1 MRNTDEQLKEIYSR
15 AEKIRT
21 RRRARARMTA
31 AVCVCL
37 VLIAAL
43 GIVMPAV
50 RGEVAAQKGT
60 VYGSLVLTS
69 PALGFIVIGV
79 LAFALGVCVTL
90 LCMRYRGDEKNRA
103 GK

>member
-43 GIVMPAV
+43 GFAMPPV
-50 RGEVAAQKGT
+50 RGELAAQEGA
-60 VYGSLVLTS
+60 VYGSLAASS
-69 PALGFIVIGV
+69 PALGLIVIGV

-90 LCMRYRGDEKNRA
+90 LCVRLREDGKERA